1 MAKLLVSNI
10 STLVNAQ
17 HLRELFNEFGELI
30 SVSECKKEGEAQTCI
45 VEFKNVEDAKEALAL
60 SGTDLGD
67 RTFEVKI
74 IEDDS
79 EKKEG
84 SKKDGDEDKKKEDSK
99 KPENKSKREDDDDDD
114 SDSDGDRR
122 SRRRRKGS
130 RERGRRRR
138 SRSRGRRRR
147 RSSRS
152 RERDRRRRDRDRGR
166 RRRRRDSS
174 SDDDE
179 QYRRQKNSR
188 KKKNINPTPTK
199 FWDGF
204 QWHDISAGQPQ
215 GMENRPLASQVNMS
229 QLLKAQQEA
238 LNSMSKPTE

>member
-114 SDSDGDRR
+114 SDSDGDEDQDAEGKVHVNVVAVEEVGAVGEDVDVAAEVEKGIAGGVIEIVEEGVVDEIQVLMMMNNIADKKTVE
-122 SRRRRKGS
+122 RKRTS
-130 RERGRRRR
+130 IQRQP
-138 SRSRGRRRR
+138 
-147 RSSRS
+147 SS
-152 RERDRRRRDRDRGR
+152 
-166 RRRRRDSS
+166 
-174 SDDDE
+174 
-179 QYRRQKNSR
+179 
-188 KKKNINPTPTK
+188 
-199 FWDGF
+199 
-204 QWHDISAGQPQ
+204 
-215 GMENRPLASQVNMS
+215 GMDFNGTIYLLANHKEWRIDLWPLR
-229 QLLKAQQEA
+229 
-238 LNSMSKPTE
+238 